1 MVGLHQE
8 RPDAGDPRR
17 EGVLGGAQFH
27 DRRGGSPP
35 PREEAPRAY
44 TAPDVRRRKLRSNCL
59 LGNVIAPLFSGATG
73 APHFSAPVSFLM
85 KKSSRDS

>member
-1 MVGLHQE
+1 MVGLHEE
-8 RPDAGDPRR
+8 RPDAGDPVAKACSAARSFTTA
-17 EGVLGGAQFH
+17 GAA
-27 DRRGGSPP
+27 DP

-59 LGNVIAPLFSGATG
+59 LGNVIAPVFSGATG
-73 APHFSAPVSFLM
+73 APQLSPPVSFLM